1 MSWTEEDIAKV
12 LTPLLLAYGSGFNT
26 ERFMF
31 YVKQLKNIPPYILKP
46 TVQKLINKLTFVPSI
61 AEIRREAK
69 TYQNMADHSFSPDWS
84 TALAEVVREVR
95 QVGHSG
101 HPQIKDKYAEET
113 VRRIGWLNICSANK
127 SDWLTLRAQFRET
140 YNLIVSQYQD
150 RQESIEA
157 LRQITQNEAHPALNE
172 KMGLLLKRIDIK

>member
-1 MSWTEEDIAKV
+1 MSWTEEDIAKA

-69 TYQNMADHSFSPDWS
+69 TYQNRDICTF
-84 TALAEVVREVR
+84 
-95 QVGHSG
+95 
-101 HPQIKDKYAEET
+101 
-113 VRRIGWLNICSANK
+113 IG
-127 SDWLTLRAQFRET
+127 RMR
-140 YNLIVSQYQD
+140 
-150 RQESIEA
+150 
-157 LRQITQNEAHPALNE
+157 
-172 KMGLLLKRIDIK
+172 